1 MMCTA
6 EYYVACRPAQ
16 NMHTRKGSHSK
27 ISYLLYL
34 QGMFSQKLESG
45 KGVTSVRRIVWSLI
59 YLYFACEKCGV
70 TSNIYK
76 V

>member
-6 EYYVACRPAQ
+6 EYYLACRTAQ

-45 KGVTSVRRIVWSLI
+45 EGVTSVRRIV
-59 YLYFACEKCGV
+59 
-70 TSNIYK
+70 
-76 V
+76 

>member
-6 EYYVACRPAQ
+6 ENYVACRPAQ
-16 NMHTRKGSHSK
+16 NIHTRKGSHSK

-45 KGVTSVRRIVWSLI
+45 KGVTSVTRIVWSLI
-59 YLYFACEKCGV
+59 
-70 TSNIYK
+70 
-76 V
+76 